1 MICETLTNYD
11 ILWWPNSIWII
22 IVLSFETNNLFL
34 INLYIFGKRSD
45 LPFFTQEQ
53 SQKREKR
60 GFVYTWA
67 EFYLQPNTVGQD
79 CACMSR
85 HYFYAV
91 ICRSCCVLLAIEK
104 EEQFALNI
112 IINFIAS
119 LLGHSV
125 NVLFQ
130 EEYNVQSY

>member
-1 MICETLTNYD
+1 MVSFTHEQNFICSQIQLD
-11 ILWWPNSIWII
+11 K
-22 IVLSFETNNLFL
+22 IVHV
-34 INLYIFGKRSD
+34 RVD
-45 LPFFTQEQ
+45 
-53 SQKREKR
+53 
-60 GFVYTWA
+60 
-67 EFYLQPNTVGQD
+67 
-79 CACMSR
+79 

-91 ICRSCCVLLAIEK
+91 IFRSCCVLLAIEK